1 MNEYGR
7 LMLLFVIVGLMDCA
21 DLIFFR
27 EGILNFIEGVFMN
40 KVILTAA
47 AVLTMGVAS
56 FAMAGGLDTAP
67 SQAHKGGLYVGAG
80 LGYAKTTT
88 PKNLFE
94 KKNSLGGTGA
104 DEGIAIGQK
113 SKFDHFAAAAHMGY
127 LFPVTQ
133 NFLLG
138 AELGYNYLPE
148 NKYTFGAAGVTA
160 PKTDLVNGTI
170 KYSQYSIDLLGVAKY
185 YVTDEF
191 NIFGKAGIAYVNQK
205 VTQSFTEGNSGLDV
219 QDFLKT
225 LPSISSSEA
234 KFLPKVAVGVGYN
247 ITQNVELTAQYSH
260 TFGDKIHQIDEK
272 GQLFDKKWNEQM
284 LVNASKIPSN
294 NEVLV
299 GANYYFNI

>member
-1 MNEYGR
+1 MKK
-7 LMLLFVIVGLMDCA
+7 IV
-21 DLIFFR
+21 
-27 EGILNFIEGVFMN
+27 
-40 KVILTAA
+40 LTAVA
-47 AVLTMGVAS
+47 ALTMSVAS
-56 FAMAGGLDTAP
+56 FAMAGGSYQADPYQINSVDVASFANANGLDQTGP
-67 SQAHKGGLYVGAG
+67 SQVKHGGLYVGAAA
-80 LGYAKTTT
+80 GYATTTT

-94 KKNSLGGTGA
+94 DKNQLNQFYQLT
-104 DEGIAIGQK
+104 AIGQK
-113 SKFDHFAAAAHMGY
+113 SKVDNFAAAAHIGY

-148 NKYTFGAAGVTA
+148 NKYTFGIASAFPGKD
-160 PKTDLVNGTI
+160 PKTALVNGTI
-170 KYSQYSIDLLGVAKY
+170 KYSQYSLDLLGVAKY

-205 VTQSFTEGNSGLDV
+205 VTQSFTNGNPGDPDL
-219 QDFLKT
+219 LKR